1 MQTQDYDHQEINTKE
16 KQTMRREYTAEQ
28 KAATEARRERFR
40 GFVKQ
45 IGKMTDEQRKVFA
58 DKMPVIVTADGHPL
72 SGPNMMLVAL
82 QCPGVTV
89 VGGFRQ
95 WLKHGRAVRKGEHGA
110 MIWFPKAMNQR
121 DTEPT
126 THDPETNEVR
136 FLIGTVFD
144 ISQTEEIQQPSE
156 VTA

>member
-1 MQTQDYDHQEINTKE
+1 
-16 KQTMRREYTAEQ
+16 MRREYTAEQ

-45 IGKMTDEQRKVFA
+45 LGQMSDSERAAFA
-58 DKMPVIVTADGHPL
+58 ARIPVIVTADGHPL

-121 DTEPT
+121 DTAPGAGDSQEVA
-126 THDPETNEVR
+126 EVR
-136 FLIGTVFD
+136 FMIGTVFD
-144 ISQTEEIQQPSE
+144 ISQTEEVTTADQVLEETQP
-156 VTA
+156 